1 MSVSMCLEHV
11 EDKNNCFA
19 CLEWTGPAGASVK
32 SRHVLQNII
41 FEKKNLLFLKI
52 GTFLSTYGA

>member
-41 FEKKNLLFLKI
+41 FEKK
-52 GTFLSTYGA
+52 TYYF